1 MVRAAQDGDL
11 QAVRT
16 LVSDHLPLLYT
27 LVLRAAGPSVDVDDV
42 MVRTVSL
49 VAAGMPGLAEPDAF
63 RPWLM
68 GTALRFLWT
77 AEQTANRARPCGAD
91 WPPVA
96 ASDPSDQREEANNAV
111 RWLAPDDRELLS
123 MWWLEASGEVTRDEV
138 VAACGLTPTVAEN
151 RLRQIEARFEDART
165 AIRTLGA
172 SPPCA
177 PLTNLLQHWD
187 RRPSD
192 RQRRQIARHATDCPT
207 CSGRAAD
214 LIPADRLL
222 RGTPLIALP
231 HALRESL
238 LARCE
243 QAPDPADGSGSTAI
257 VERVRRTAA
266 NPCVGNMARIVAVTI
281 AVVLL
286 IISLA
291 TYADSR
297 KSRPVTTGVRNSPSA
312 SAAALPSGS
321 ASARPST
328 IVSSALGTPSPTGAR
343 TGELIGRRAL
353 RSAATPDRYV
363 QVVNDVAF
371 VLPVTPTSPVALR
384 QSSTFELVTGLADAE
399 CRSFRVASGQYLRH
413 FRFRVRV
420 DPDDK
425 SALFRKDTTFCPR
438 PGATPGS
445 VSFQSINY
453 PDQYLHVRGD
463 ELWIDKSDGTAA
475 FLKTS
480 SFDVVGGWA

>member
-1 MVRAAQDGDL
+1 M

-27 LVLRAAGPSVDVDDV
+27 LVVRAAGPSVDVDDV
-42 MVRTVSL
+42 LGRTVSL
-49 VAAGMPGLAEPDAF
+49 VGAGMPGLAEPESF

-77 AEQTANRARPCGAD
+77 AEQAANRPGPCGD
-91 WPPVA
+91 WPPVVA
-96 ASDPSDQREEANNAV
+96 IDPSDQREEANNAV

-123 MWWLEASGEVTRDEV
+123 MWWLEASGEVTREEV
-138 VAACGLTPTVAEN
+138 LAACGLTPTVAEN

-172 SPPCA
+172 SPPCG
-177 PLTNLLQHWD
+177 PLTTLLQHWD

-222 RGTPLIALP
+222 RGTPLIAPP

-243 QAPDPADGSGSTAI
+243 QVPDPADGSGSTAI

-266 NPCVGNMARIVAVTI
+266 NPWVGNTARIVAVTV

-297 KSRPVTTGVRNSPSA
+297 KSRPVPTGVRNSPSA

-328 IVSSALGTPSPTGAR
+328 VVSSAIGTPSPLAAGDLT
-343 TGELIGRRAL
+343 GRRAL
-353 RSAATPDRYV
+353 RSVASPDRYA
-363 QVVNDVAF
+363 QVVNRTAF
-371 VLPVTPTSPVALR
+371 VLPVTSTSPVALR
-384 QSSTFELVTGLADAE
+384 QGATFELVTGLADAK
-399 CRSFRVASGQYLRH
+399 CRSFRVAPGQYLRH
-413 FRFRVRV
+413 FSFRVRV

-425 SALFRKDTTFCPR
+425 SDLFRKDTTFCPR
-438 PGATPGS
+438 PGATPDS

-453 PDQYLHVRGD
+453 PDRYLHVRGD
-463 ELWIDKSDGTAA
+463 ELWIDEPDGTAGFRA
-475 FLKTS
+475 TS
-480 SFDVVGGWA
+480 SFHVVGGWV